1 MQKPRRFKSLKDRL
15 ALYAKEV
22 REKAAN
28 LPPGAERDVL
38 LKKARQADD
47 ASAANDWANTQG
59 QRPSSFTKRDNQ
71 SSADDRPTT
80 GRSPTRDNSKAT

>member
-1 MQKPRRFKSLKDRL
+1 MQKPRRFKTLKDRL

-22 REKAAN
+22 REKAAS

-38 LKKARQADD
+38 LRKARQAND

-59 QRPSSFTKRDNQ
+59 QRTSSLPKRDNQ
-71 SSADDRPTT
+71 SSAEDRRAP
-80 GRSPTRDNSKAT
+80 GRSPTPDDSETT